1 MFCVCVCVRACVHAR
16 ARVCASGMMG
26 SRFVNGCFSHAK
38 RGGQGPAEPS
48 DRERERRCLGLSLKS
63 RSSPGLF
70 CLQSQQGPLGTDP
83 FVLSV
88 SLSLFLS
95 LSLSFPLSLSFSLS
109 LHVAHSPPLDKRLDV
124 EDEVAGSKPKE
135 VQSNPK
141 PSQSKQLSVLCS
153 IICGYICIRALFYD
167 LLYLDICVSGLCFMI
182 SYSWIYVYQGHGL

>member
-1 MFCVCVCVRACVHAR
+1 MCVCVRACVHAR

-95 LSLSFPLSLSFSLS
+95 LSLSRSLSLSLFPSLS
-109 LHVAHSPPLDKRLDV
+109 LSLTRLLWTKGWMLKMRLLVRNQRKCSQTQNPVNPSSSLSYAPLYV
-124 EDEVAGSKPKE
+124 
-135 VQSNPK
+135 
-141 PSQSKQLSVLCS
+141 
-153 IICGYICIRALFYD
+153 
-167 LLYLDICVSGLCFMI
+167 DISVSGLCFMI
-182 SYSWIYVYQGHGL
+182 YYIWIYVCQGSAL